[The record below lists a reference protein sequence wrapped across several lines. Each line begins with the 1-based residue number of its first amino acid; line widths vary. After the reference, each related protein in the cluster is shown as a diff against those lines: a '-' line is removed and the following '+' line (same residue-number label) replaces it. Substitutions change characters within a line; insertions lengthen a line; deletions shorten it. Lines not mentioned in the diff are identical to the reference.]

1 MIRIV
6 IAEDHHVVA
15 EAIATLLMLADGIEV
30 VGVAASGEEVVALV
44 LERRPDVVL
53 MDITLVGMDGIDA
66 TKQIHADT
74 GGAVPVLMLTMHD
87 DEEVIAN
94 AVAAGAAGY
103 LPKNVARD
111 ELVDAIRAVAQGQGV
126 LHPSVT
132 RPFLDRVVALGVGG
146 RKEDDITPR
155 ELDVL
160 ALLADGKSTKQI
172 ADALIV
178 SDETV
183 KTHLKHLY
191 QKLGVRDRA
200 QAVATAFRRGLVQ

>member
-1 MIRIV
+1 
-6 IAEDHHVVA
+6 
-15 EAIATLLMLADGIEV
+15 
-30 VGVAASGEEVVALV
+30 
-44 LERRPDVVL
+44 
-53 MDITLVGMDGIDA
+53 MDISLEGMDGIQA
-66 TKQIHADT
+66 TRQIRSNAEGT
-74 GGAVPVLMLTMHD
+74 VPVLMLTMHD
-87 DEEVIAN
+87 DQETITA
-94 AVAAGAAGY
+94 ALTAGAAGY

-111 ELVDAIRAVAQGQGV
+111 ELVAAIRAVSEGQGV

-132 RPFLDRVVALGVGG
+132 RPFLDRIVATGTGAPQADV
-146 RKEDDITPR
+146 ITAR

-172 ADALIV
+172 ADVLIV